1 MNKPILNYRGV
12 GDYAEKADKT
22 PAWRRFFK
30 KIPLSFLIVV
40 VAPTVLVAIY
50 YLLIAS
56 PQYTS
61 EARFVV
67 RSKAQEQPSSLG
79 VALQGVGL
87 SSNQTDAYAVHEY
100 IRSRNAL
107 EDLRGKLDVRA
118 ILGRPG
124 VDALSRYPRPWEGQ
138 SFDSLHEGLKR
149 FVTVGYDSSTGLS
162 TLRVRAFRPQDSQ
175 AMADALLDGG
185 ERLVNRLNTRADE
198 GAVRDARRDVADA
211 EARLTAAQVRLT
223 TFRNREGLLDPAK
236 AAVENMELIGNLR
249 GTVANLRAE
258 RSQLSSEA
266 PQSPQLAALDS
277 RIAAFERQI
286 AAEQAK
292 MAGAADSLAP
302 KLETY
307 EALALDREYAD
318 KALGSARAM
327 LDRSESEARSQR
339 LYLERVVRPNLP
351 TDSSQPKRLLAILT
365 VFASLLILYGTAF
378 LVVAGLKEH
387 NQG

>member
-1 MNKPILNYRGV
+1 MNKPILKYHGP
-12 GDYAEKADKT
+12 GDFAASSDTT
-22 PAWRRFFK
+22 PRWRRTLGRT
-30 KIPLSFLIVV
+30 PLSFLLVV
-40 VAPTVLVAIY
+40 IAPTILVAIY
-50 YLLIAS
+50 YLLVAS

-67 RSKAQEQPSSLG
+67 RSKTQEQPSSLG

-107 EDLRGKLDVRA
+107 DDLRGKLDVRA
-118 ILGRPG
+118 MLGRPG
-124 VDALSRYPRPWEGQ
+124 VDALSRYPRPWESESPDG
-138 SFDSLHEGLKR
+138 LHDGFRR

-162 TLRVRAFRPQDSQ
+162 TLRVRAFRPQDAQ
-175 AMADALLDGG
+175 TLADALLDGG
-185 ERLVNRLNTRADE
+185 ERLVNQLNTRADQ
-198 GAVRDARRDVADA
+198 GAVADARRNVADA

-223 TFRNREGLLDPAK
+223 TFRNREGLLDPSK
-236 AAVENMELIGNLR
+236 AAVENLQLIGNLR

-258 RSQLSSEA
+258 RSQLASEA
-266 PQSPQLAALDS
+266 PQSPQLTALDS

-286 AAEQAK
+286 AAEQSK
-292 MAGAADSLAP
+292 MAGTADSLAP

-318 KALGSARAM
+318 KALASARAL
-327 LDRSESEARSQR
+327 LDRSESDARSQR

-351 TDSSQPKRLLAILT
+351 TDASQPKRLLAILT
-365 VFASLLILYGTAF
+365 VFLSLLVLYATAY
-378 LVVAGLKEH
+378 LVVAGLREH
-387 NQG
+387 SQG

>member
-1 MNKPILNYRGV
+1 
-12 GDYAEKADKT
+12 
-22 PAWRRFFK
+22 
-30 KIPLSFLIVV
+30 
-40 VAPTVLVAIY
+40 
-50 YLLIAS
+50 
-56 PQYTS
+56 
-61 EARFVV
+61 
-67 RSKAQEQPSSLG
+67 
-79 VALQGVGL
+79 
-87 SSNQTDAYAVHEY
+87 
-100 IRSRNAL
+100 
-107 EDLRGKLDVRA
+107 
-118 ILGRPG
+118 
-124 VDALSRYPRPWEGQ
+124 
-138 SFDSLHEGLKR
+138 
-149 FVTVGYDSSTGLS
+149 
-162 TLRVRAFRPQDSQ
+162 
-175 AMADALLDGG
+175 MADALLDGG
-185 ERLVNRLNTRADE
+185 ERLVNQLNTRADE

-249 GTVANLRAE
+249 GTV
-258 RSQLSSEA
+258 
-266 PQSPQLAALDS
+266 
-277 RIAAFERQI
+277 

-378 LVVAGLKEH
+378 LVVAGLREH